1 MMTPLKILKQAVT
14 IFEQKNITYCLVGGH
29 AASLYRVQ
37 ERLTRDVD
45 FAVLGDSGD
54 VKKMAEDVILELGLK
69 PMIGFIPT
77 SPQEQKRNSTCM
89 VSATP
94 AKHEMKGIIDIL
106 LPVLPWVTQ
115 AVERAQYNK
124 INMGFASVPTIPP
137 EDLIVAKCYAL
148 NNSPDRFQDLD
159 DLKEIFTAVSDL
171 DLDYV
176 NQQLGMLNVSIPESI
191 KKYVR
196 QKRLGR

>member
-1 MMTPLKILKQAVT
+1 
-14 IFEQKNITYCLVGGH
+14 
-29 AASLYRVQ
+29 
-37 ERLTRDVD
+37 
-45 FAVLGDSGD
+45 
-54 VKKMAEDVILELGLK
+54 
-69 PMIGFIPT
+69 
-77 SPQEQKRNSTCM
+77 
-89 VSATP
+89 
-94 AKHEMKGIIDIL
+94 
-106 LPVLPWVTQ
+106 
-115 AVERAQYNK
+115 
-124 INMGFASVPTIPP
+124 VPTIPP

-196 QKRLGR
+196 QKRHGR